1 MPQIDEPVTPAP
13 KAPANTPKSKTA
25 QSPGTPPAVYSFTVD
40 AANGRIIMVESVDG
54 DGLRHALTPDDK
66 AKFAKSHPAMPLR
79 RLIEQAFEA
88 GIEFVL
94 GDEGGNDT
102 AETKEEGELSGLLV
116 QTMIET
122 SKAKA
127 LVKSETL
134 DRAVIATLIGHA
146 VK

>member
-13 KAPANTPKSKTA
+13 KAPANTPKSKTT
-25 QSPGTPPAVYSFTVD
+25 QPQKTPAAVYSFTVD
-40 AANGRIIMVESVDG
+40 AANGRIITVESVDD

-94 GDEGGNDT
+94 GEEAGDDT

-116 QTMIET
+116 KTMIET
-122 SKAKA
+122 SNAKA